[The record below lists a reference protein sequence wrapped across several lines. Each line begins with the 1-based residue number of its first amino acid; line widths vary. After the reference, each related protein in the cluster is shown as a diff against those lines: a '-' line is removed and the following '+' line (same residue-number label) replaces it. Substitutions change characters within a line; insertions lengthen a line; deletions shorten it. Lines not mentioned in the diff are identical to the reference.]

1 MPLGLELTVYDG
13 DDDDGHD
20 GHDDGDGHDD
30 DDGDNDGYD
39 DDAGNG
45 GHDDVFLLMILM
57 TIIVMTMIKQRW

>member
-1 MPLGLELTVYDG
+1 MPLGLELTVYDDG
-13 DDDDGHD
+13 DGDSD

-39 DDAGNG
+39 DDTGNG